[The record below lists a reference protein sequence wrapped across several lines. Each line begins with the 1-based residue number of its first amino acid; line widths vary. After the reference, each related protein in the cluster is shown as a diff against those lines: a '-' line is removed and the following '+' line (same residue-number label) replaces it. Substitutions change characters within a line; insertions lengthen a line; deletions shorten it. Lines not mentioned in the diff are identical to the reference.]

1 MHRLLLWSLL
11 ASPLAAAEQP
21 LEFNRDIR
29 PILSDRCFACHGPDA
44 GNRKSLLR
52 LDSEA
57 EAKKDLGKGRRGI
70 MPGQPDQ
77 SGVFLRVSS
86 ANKALRMPPQYA
98 GHDRLPERDIETLRR
113 WIAAGANWENHW
125 SFVPPKRAAGN
136 GSVDSF
142 VDARLAKESLPP
154 NPPATKVT
162 LLRRVTLDLTGLPP
176 SPTEVR
182 EFLTDDSAGAYA
194 KVVDRLLASP
204 AHAERQAIRW
214 LDYARYSDTN
224 GYQSDG
230 VRDMSRWRDWVID
243 AFARNQPFD
252 QFTIDQ
258 LAGDMRPNPT
268 QAQRIAT
275 GFHRNHRTSAEGGIV
290 DEEFR
295 VEYVADRVET
305 TSNVWLGLTV
315 GCARC
320 HDHKYDPIKQREF
333 YQLFAFF
340 NNIPDER
347 GFVYN
352 FGNEKPFITAPTP
365 PQESELARLHTAK
378 AAATNRWVSEAT
390 AVERALRKWKP
401 TATDWVPREGLTVE
415 NNIVSFTEPID
426 LGQDV
431 AKFNHRDPFTLAAW
445 IKPMQPKGAIVTRVE
460 NHWEGTGYGLYIVD
474 GKLRF
479 HYTFRWSDLGV
490 RLETKAPLRLNEWQH
505 VSVTYDGGMYAKGI
519 HLYVDGTDQPLN
531 VIFDQNLWPVEKKMP
546 FRIGAGAGLT
556 YQGGIQQVR
565 VWKRALSSREAS
577 TLAVRA
583 NLAELAKRKQRTP
596 AEQSKLALAFEQQ
609 YLPTRLAGLRAASV
623 AADQAYNKYLATV
636 PTVMVME
643 EGPAK
648 DTFVLNRGAYDQRG
662 AKVEAAVPG
671 ALPPLPPGAP
681 ANRLTLAQWL
691 VNRDNPLTARVQVN
705 RLWQNFFGI
714 GLVKTVDDFGSQGE
728 WPSHMELLD
737 WLAVEFMESGWDL
750 QHIERL
756 IVSSR
761 AYRRASTSSS
771 ELLAKDPENRWLARG
786 PRLRLAAPF
795 IRDQALAV
803 SGLLVNK
810 LGGPSVKPYQPEG
823 LWQELAGGA
832 GYKADKG
839 EGLYRR
845 SLYTYWKRTIA
856 PPSMI
861 NFDAATRE
869 VCSVRESRT
878 NTPLQALNLM
888 NDVAYLEAS
897 RKLGERVLREGG
909 TTDRARL
916 DFAVMTVLARPIKAG
931 EAATLEAALR
941 RFRARFEAKPADA
954 ETYLNQGDSS
964 RDPSIA
970 VPELAAWTTISSLL
984 LNLDETITKD

>member
-305 TSNVWLGLTV
+305 TSNAWLGLTV

-390 AVERALRKWKP
+390 AVGRALRKWKP

-648 DTFVLNRGAYDQRG
+648 DAFVLNRGAYDQRG

-681 ANRLTLAQWL
+681 VNRLTLAQWL

-954 ETYLNQGDSS
+954 ETYLNQGDSP

>member
-154 NPPATKVT
+154 NPPAAKAT

-954 ETYLNQGDSS
+954 ETYLNQGDSP

>member
-44 GNRKSLLR
+44 GNRKSPLR

-86 ANKALRMPPQYA
+86 ANKALRMPPQYS

-154 NPPATKVT
+154 NPPAAKAT

-648 DTFVLNRGAYDQRG
+648 DAFVLNRGAYDQRG

-954 ETYLNQGDSS
+954 ETYLNQGDSP

>member
-44 GNRKSLLR
+44 GNRKSPLR

-154 NPPATKVT
+154 NPPAAKAT

-577 TLAVRA
+577 TLAVRT

-648 DTFVLNRGAYDQRG
+648 DAFVLNRGAYDQRG

-954 ETYLNQGDSS
+954 ETYLNQGDSP

>member
-44 GNRKSLLR
+44 GNRKSPLR

-154 NPPATKVT
+154 NPPAAKAT

-954 ETYLNQGDSS
+954 ETYLNQGDSP

>member
-86 ANKALRMPPQYA
+86 ANKALRMPPQYV

-154 NPPATKVT
+154 NPPAAKAT